1 MWDEGYGCHSK
12 YFRIIPFILE
22 VLGSGAAPT
31 INWKVSF
38 LEIQM
43 FLEVLAR
50 NQEYDKGRITVVS
63 YFNESVI
70 LNILMY

>member
-1 MWDEGYGCHSK
+1 M
-12 YFRIIPFILE
+12 
-22 VLGSGAAPT
+22 LGSGAAPT
-31 INWKVSF
+31 INRKVSF

-70 LNILMY
+70 LNIFNVLTVYILFLVKEL